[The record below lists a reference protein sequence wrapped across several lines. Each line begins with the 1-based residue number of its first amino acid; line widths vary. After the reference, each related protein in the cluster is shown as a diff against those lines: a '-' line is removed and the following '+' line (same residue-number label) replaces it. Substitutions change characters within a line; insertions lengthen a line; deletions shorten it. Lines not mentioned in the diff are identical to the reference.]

1 MTNEQLGPTGN
12 EHILQDAE
20 ISCAGK
26 VSWGGKC
33 RTLPSA
39 SNPGP
44 AQPGTSEKIP
54 CRDSATPCTVPP
66 WALLSLRSL
75 LQAVI
80 TAQTH
85 EFHEHS
91 APQGF
96 SGSDFIWS
104 ETFKQDLAVFVYFF
118 LCFLSYMELQS
129 ADDSL
134 C

>member
-1 MTNEQLGPTGN
+1 MQGLCHPMHCPTLGSP
-12 EHILQDAE
+12 
-20 ISCAGK
+20 
-26 VSWGGKC
+26 
-33 RTLPSA
+33 
-39 SNPGP
+39 
-44 AQPGTSEKIP
+44 
-54 CRDSATPCTVPP
+54 VP
-66 WALLSLRSL
+66 RSL